1 MSIASSPETT
11 VVAPERIERVLTR
24 RILRGDIAAG
34 SRLSPVR
41 VLAEEFGVN
50 PNTVQ
55 RALARLEAKGLV
67 SARWGSGVVVIDPAV
82 AGDVSLVPDRLAA
95 LDDDPERAA
104 DVLADLLEVR
114 RVLAARL
121 IARHRDAVLA
131 VLAEPPSL
139 TIEDDPEAVWRA
151 DMALAR
157 AVVGAT
163 GNTVAVA
170 LVNLVERS
178 LTELP
183 VLVQAMYGDPARN
196 VASVTKVLAA
206 VSEGGSDL
214 AERVEAAMAEIDV
227 HTVAEYQRLLAARP

>member
-1 MSIASSPETT
+1 MSLASSSETT

-34 SRLSPVR
+34 ARLAPVR
-41 VLAEEFGVN
+41 ALAEEFGVN

-95 LDDDPERAA
+95 LDDEPERAA

-139 TIEDDPEAVWRA
+139 AVEDDPEAVWRV

-196 VASVTKVLAA
+196 DDSVAKVLVA

-214 AERVEAAMAEIDV
+214 AERVEAAMAEVDV
-227 HTVAEYQRLLAARP
+227 HTVAEYQRLLAADL